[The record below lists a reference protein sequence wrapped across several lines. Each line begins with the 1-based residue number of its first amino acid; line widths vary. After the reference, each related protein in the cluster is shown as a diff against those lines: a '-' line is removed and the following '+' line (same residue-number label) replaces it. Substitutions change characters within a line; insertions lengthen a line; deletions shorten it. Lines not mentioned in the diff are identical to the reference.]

1 MLLKRKCL
9 METIIAKEDY
19 NTSDRI
25 FDEIKT

>member
-1 MLLKRKCL
+1 MLLKKKM

-19 NTSDRI
+19 NTSDMI